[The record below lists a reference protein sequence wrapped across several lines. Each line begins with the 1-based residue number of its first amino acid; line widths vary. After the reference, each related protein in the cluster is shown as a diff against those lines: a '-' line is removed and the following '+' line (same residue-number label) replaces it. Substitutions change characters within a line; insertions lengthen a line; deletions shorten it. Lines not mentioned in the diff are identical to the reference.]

1 MTGVAME
8 TLLAHYP
15 TLRTL
20 WVVWFFLLFVGI
32 VVWVLRPSRRRHYE
46 HMAEIPLRDDDAA
59 LPRR

>member
-1 MTGVAME
+1 ME